1 MSDINQRQA
10 IMALNALSGLGPVR
24 IGRLLDAFG
33 GNAPAILEAPSSAL
47 REVRDIGPE
56 TAATVA
62 GWRNCFDIAKE
73 EDALARLGAT
83 YVLKGEPGYP
93 ANLAQLTG
101 APHGLY
107 IKGCIPACPSV
118 AIVGTRRPTL
128 YGRREARRFATD
140 LARMGICVVSG
151 LARGIDGEAHEG
163 ALEAKGRTAAFLGC
177 GIDVVYPP
185 EHKELYERISAEG
198 ALVSEFS
205 LGRQPDTQTFPQRN
219 RLISG
224 MADAVLVV
232 ESDIKGGSM
241 ITARFAAEQGR
252 TVFAMPGR
260 IDQPSSRGCHALI
273 RDGATLATS
282 AQEIVD
288 EIRVQLLPIGCA
300 AAKSANTTA
309 KDDKSQTEL
318 SFGSALSD
326 DEKKV
331 MGALA
336 DGAVLHPEK
345 IAAICVMSHQAAMAA
360 LMMLELKRLVARR
373 PDASYEMQ
381 SRAK

>member
-1 MSDINQRQA
+1 MNELNQRQA
-10 IMALNALSGLGPVR
+10 VMTLCALPGLGPVR

-33 GNAPAILEAPSSAL
+33 GHAPQILDASLSAL
-47 REVRDIGPE
+47 REVSDIGPE

-62 GWRNCFDIAKE
+62 RWRTRFDVAKE
-73 EDALARLGAT
+73 EDALARMGAS

-93 ANLAQLTG
+93 AKLAQLVG

-107 IKGCIPACPSV
+107 VKGCVPACPAV

-140 LARMGICVVSG
+140 LARAGLCVVSG

-163 ALEAKGRTAAFLGC
+163 ALDAHGRTVAFLGC
-177 GIDVVYPP
+177 GLDVIYPP
-185 EHKELYERISAEG
+185 EHEKLYERISAEG
-198 ALVSEFS
+198 AVLSEFS
-205 LGRQPDTQTFPQRN
+205 LGRQPDAQTFPQRN

-224 MADAVLVV
+224 MADAILVV
-232 ESDIKGGSM
+232 ESDLKGGSM

-252 TVFAMPGR
+252 SVFAMPGR

-273 RDGATLATS
+273 RDGATLVTT
-282 AQEIVD
+282 AQEIID
-288 EIRVQLLPIGCA
+288 EISVQVLPMIGA
-300 AAKSANTTA
+300 APAAKAQGGKA
-309 KDDKSQTEL
+309 QGEL
-318 SFGSALSD
+318 SFGTALSD

-331 MGALA
+331 LGALA
-336 DGAVLHPEK
+336 DGAVMHPE
-345 IAAICVMSHQAAMAA
+345 AVARTCVLSQQAAMAA
-360 LMMLELKRLVARR
+360 LMLLELKHLVARR

-381 SRAK
+381 SRAGG